1 MTLKNSYELTFK
13 KQNPNLNEVRV
24 GYKSLAYYFPIQNVM
39 QPLFTRFS
47 TVGSMNTR

>member
-39 QPLFTRFS
+39 QPLFMWGFET
-47 TVGSMNTR
+47 GSMNTQ